1 MAIEKMMEPSDFDI
15 EDTDAEEIEVEIVN
29 PEAVSIE
36 TDDGGVIIDFE
47 GGISEEL
54 LGPDHDANLPK
65 AIADKV
71 SERIGGLRDR
81 FAPHE
86 VPEFTAMPSN
96 YELKLRET
104 LEKPGMTR
112 LAPDGE
118 WRSTDAIDP
127 MRTSSVRVV
136 YPGYFTR

>member
-1 MAIEKMMEPSDFDI
+1 MNTKNAKRRVCV
-15 EDTDAEEIEVEIVN
+15 AL
-29 PEAVSIE
+29 
-36 TDDGGVIIDFE
+36 GVLAMLAPAAYA
-47 GGISEEL
+47 SEQ
-54 LGPDHDANLPK
+54 PDHDANLAK

-112 LAPDGE
+112 LAPEAE
-118 WRSTDAIDP
+118 WQSPDAIDP

-136 YPGYFTR
+136 YPGYFSR